1 MRLRCSQALEIYKN
15 IKVQLIH
22 VQVST
27 LKGNFNDL
35 IIYGITEGVR
45 KNAQN

>member
-35 IIYGITEGVR
+35 IIYGITEGFR